1 MWNQVHVVFGHP
13 SSMVWSF
20 NPPRWEGAFTRL
32 QVMVGLRGYLSCKR
46 FQDYD
51 VEEDGVICRST
62 IQPEILQHATFSK
75 IRVLAYCGSK

>member
-1 MWNQVHVVFGHP
+1 MWDL

-32 QVMVGLRGYLSCKR
+32 QVMVGVRGYSSCGR

-51 VEEDGVICRST
+51 VDEDDVICRST
-62 IQPEILQHATFSK
+62 IQPEILQYALHSLK
-75 IRVLAYCGSK
+75 